1 MIIGLTGT
9 PGTGKTTIAR
19 FLEQKGVLVI
29 YLKKLAEN
37 HNFID
42 SYDEQRNSNIL
53 DLDAIDHYLKSQYS
67 SKEKIVI
74 ESHLSHLLSFVQTDV
89 VLRCQPIILKKRLM
103 KRSWPWKKIKEN
115 IEAEILDIILSEAIE
130 NHGRN
135 KVVEMDT
142 TNLSPE
148 ESSQQIYHLVHAKPT
163 KHVVN
168 PGSFDWSEYLF
179 DPVVMEE
186 ETYGS

>member
-1 MIIGLTGT
+1 MILGLTGT

-19 FLEQKGVLVI
+19 FLSQKNIIVI
-29 YLKKLAEN
+29 DLKDIAET

-53 DLDAIDHYLKSQYS
+53 DVDAIDQYLKSQYS
-67 SKEKIVI
+67 SKEHIVI
-74 ESHLSHLLSFVQTDV
+74 ESHLSHLLSFVETCV
-89 VLRCQPIILKKRLM
+89 VLRCQPPILKKRLL
-103 KRSWPWKKIKEN
+103 KREWPWKKIKEN
-115 IEAEILDIILSEAIE
+115 IEAEILDIILAEAIE

-135 KVVEMDT
+135 KVMEINT
-142 TNLSPE
+142 TDFSAE
-148 ESSQQIYHLVHAKPT
+148 KSSQQIYHFSQGKPT
-163 KHVVN
+163 QHIVK

-179 DPVVMEE
+179 DSAVMEK